1 MKPRVFAGCIN
12 KAKEVMVPVCF
23 NEHEEGVMWL
33 PISKA
38 AARSITDHAREHAI
52 ESIDAVFDEDDKCLY
67 IEGPM
72 EPGEE
77 VEPSDE
83 ETDPEDDVDPG
94 DEVDPEDPDPA
105 QDNE

>member
-77 VEPSDE
+77 VEPSDDDEADGEPLDESEIE
-83 ETDPEDDVDPG
+83 EEEEPEV
-94 DEVDPEDPDPA
+94 E
-105 QDNE
+105 

>member
-77 VEPSDE
+77 GEPSDDD
-83 ETDPEDDVDPG
+83 ETDGEPLDESEIEEEEEEEPEV
-94 DEVDPEDPDPA
+94 E
-105 QDNE
+105 